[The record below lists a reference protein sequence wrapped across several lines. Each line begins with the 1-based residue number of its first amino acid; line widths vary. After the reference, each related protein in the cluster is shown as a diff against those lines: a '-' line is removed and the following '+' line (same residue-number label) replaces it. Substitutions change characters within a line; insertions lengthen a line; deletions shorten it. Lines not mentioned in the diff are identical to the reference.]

1 MKAFCHFIVDT
12 TEPAEQAA
20 VGITLSTQPSTP
32 PSPPPPPSF
41 SQSSPPPPPPPT
53 LDTTDEFQ
61 AKIRAD
67 VAVVKGLQELERLF
81 YAMIVQ
87 VKQCLEELK
96 CDLSDAKLFLDGVT
110 GTKDFSSCGNFCELM
125 ELLQRDHIDIF
136 NISILQGLIACFKKD
151 GLKKLV
157 QAYEKEKE
165 DFLKQTKVLNF
176 QRAVVSRV
184 EPIIPKRRAVVTI
197 KIADKN
203 VYNRTLKDIEELARK
218 GFDDDC
224 YKFFI
229 CLRAEVGSV
238 IVSWIFPKSLSGKLE
253 QLACENA
260 DIFGEAGV
268 EEVTVGG
275 KRVYPLTQQ
284 EVRTPTFTL
293 NQ

>member
-1 MKAFCHFIVDT
+1 M
-12 TEPAEQAA
+12 
-20 VGITLSTQPSTP
+20 
-32 PSPPPPPSF
+32 
-41 SQSSPPPPPPPT
+41 
-53 LDTTDEFQ
+53 
-61 AKIRAD
+61 
-67 VAVVKGLQELERLF
+67 KGLQELEKLF
-81 YAMIVQ
+81 YGMIVQ

-96 CDLSDAKLFLDGVT
+96 CDLSEAQLFLDGVT
-110 GTKDFSSCGNFCELM
+110 GTEDFSSCVNFCKLM

-136 NISILQGLIACFKKD
+136 NISILEGLVACFKKD
-151 GLKKLV
+151 GLTKLV

-165 DFLKQTKVLNF
+165 DFLKQTKVLSF

-184 EPIIPKRRAVVTI
+184 EPIIPKGRAVVTI

-229 CLRAEVGSV
+229 SLHAEVGSV
-238 IVSWIFPKSLSGKLE
+238 IVSWVFPKTLSGKLE
-253 QLACENA
+253 QLTHKNA
-260 DIFGEAGV
+260 AIFEEAGV

-275 KRVYPLTQQ
+275 RRVYPVIQQ

-293 NQ
+293 TQLYCWLNVI